1 MTIREEAFAGL
12 PISCPVIDAHN
23 HTGISNNTGWH
34 QYQKHVAT
42 SKVVEDISRLGIDCI
57 ISAPHC
63 LIYGYMEDANRIAAE
78 EAAQFPGKIY
88 GYISVIPW
96 CGMDRVRQQIQQYA
110 ANPSFVGLKFLAGYH
125 GEVIQPEYEYAMDFA
140 DEVGCPVLCHE
151 WANVPDRKGFE
162 IALQT
167 RHNMK
172 LIIAHQGGGSAEH
185 TRACAP
191 IITNNAN
198 AYMELCGSLDNRLGV
213 EDIVDLVGAEKVIFG
228 TDAIDLDPKYELGKV
243 AFSPLDD
250 RIKKMI
256 FAENYL
262 SLLEGSQMG
271 KITL

>member
-1 MTIREEAFAGL
+1 MAEFTLRRMTIDDVPAVAAIEHATFPMPWSEKSFRDEMTTNKCARYLVVVDENDVPVGFAGVWV
-12 PISCPVIDAHN
+12 VIDEGHITNIA
-23 HTGISNNTGWH
+23 
-34 QYQKHVAT
+34 VR
-42 SKVVEDISRLGIDCI
+42 EDLRGKGLGRLLTEG
-57 ISAPHC
+57 
-63 LIYGYMEDANRIAAE
+63 L
-78 EAAQFPGKIY
+78 K
-88 GYISVIPW
+88 
-96 CGMDRVRQQIQQYA
+96 QYA
-110 ANPSFVGLKFLAGYH
+110 ANPSFVGMKFLAGYH
-125 GEVIQPEYEYAMDFA
+125 GEVLQPEYEYAMDFA

-167 RHNMK
+167 RHRMK

-191 IITNNAN
+191 IITDHAN
-198 AYMELCGSLDNRLGV
+198 AYMELCGSLENRLGV

-228 TDAIDLDPKYELGKV
+228 TDAIDLDPKFELGKV

-271 KITL
+271 KISL